1 MNPFFCIPYS
11 TPTQYTT
18 WFKIGG
24 CNTTKLRLRVWLSL
38 LLSLLFGAMVNVERI
53 LYFSGSY
60 KILDIFLS
68 TLSVTFVNIIWYHL
82 FFLYFSFTLSD
93 IHMTYTALHF
103 FSNFCYISVVPKL
116 TVWAKPRVIYNLQ
129 WVIHHLENM
138 MGFTENLYYGLPNLE
153 TCIFF
158 PICNLSRGKRI
169 LLHLL

>member
-93 IHMTYTALHF
+93 IHMTYTTLHF
-103 FSNFCYISVVPKL
+103 FRDPFLAISATFQWFQNFSFGQNPESS
-116 TVWAKPRVIYNLQ
+116 T
-129 WVIHHLENM
+129 
-138 MGFTENLYYGLPNLE
+138 
-153 TCIFF
+153 
-158 PICNLSRGKRI
+158 ICNG
-169 LLHLL
+169 